1 MDEEGARRF
10 QRYLKRWRTLTP
22 ERQSSE
28 ARLVARLA
36 NRFVAAYPDDPLAG
50 ELRQR
55 LPGTFGSRA
64 RQELEAGRPR
74 IASRFYEAYRELDF
88 APRDAALDRLFAG
101 VRPTPD

>member
-10 QRYLKRWRTLTP
+10 QRFLKRWRTLAP

-36 NRFVAAYPDDPLAG
+36 NRFVDAYPDDPLTG
-50 ELRQR
+50 ELRLR
-55 LPGTFGSRA
+55 LPGSLAARA
-64 RQELEAGRPR
+64 KEELQGGRTR
-74 IASRFYEAYRELDF
+74 IASRYYEAYRELDF

-101 VRPTPD
+101 IRPNPD